1 MGDGGLAYGV
11 DERTLWNDV
20 ELLRLS
26 WRCGFKGHRQ
36 ECLCYL

>member
-11 DERTLWNDV
+11 DERTLWND